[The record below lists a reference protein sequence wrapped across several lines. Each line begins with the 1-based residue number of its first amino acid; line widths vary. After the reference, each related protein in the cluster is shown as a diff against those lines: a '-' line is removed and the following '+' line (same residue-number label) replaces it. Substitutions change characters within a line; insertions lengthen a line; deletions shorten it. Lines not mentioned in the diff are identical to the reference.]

1 MSLGNIGFYRLIYHL
16 HEFQKSAMAPLRFAA
31 EANQMLLRH
40 PFNPFSYTPA
50 GRAVAAACEIFESST
65 RHYHKPSFGLTS
77 TVIDGKPVSVREDIV
92 LRYPFGQLKRFVRSG
107 DEAGAF
113 AQPKLLMVAPLS
125 GHFATLLRDTVRA
138 LLPDFDIYITDWRDA
153 ANVPLREGSFDLDDY
168 IDYLLDF
175 LDHMGPGAHAL
186 AVCQPSVPLLAAVSF
201 LAAVGDP
208 ATPQSM
214 TLMGGPIDTR
224 INPTTPNEL
233 AKSHS
238 LDWFERTVIQ
248 RVPAPNPG
256 FMRRVYPGF
265 MQLTGFMTMN
275 LDRHVGAHMRL
286 FHHLLRGDG
295 DSADQHRAFYD
306 EYRAVM
312 DLPAEYYLQ
321 TVQKVFQEHQLAVG
335 RFQHRGE
342 PVDPGAVT
350 NCALMTVEGGKD
362 DISGVGQTRAAHD
375 LCCNLADH
383 MREHY
388 EEAAVGHYGVFNGR
402 RWRQNIAPR
411 IKAFIHRHHKPDG
424 G

>member
-1 MSLGNIGFYRLIYHL
+1 M
-16 HEFQKSAMAPLRFAA
+16 HEMQKSAMAPFRFAA
-31 EANQMLLRH
+31 EANQLLLRH
-40 PFNPFSYTPA
+40 PLNPMSYTPA
-50 GRAVAAACEIFESST
+50 GRAMAAACEIFEAGS
-65 RHYHKPSFGLTS
+65 RHYQKPAFGLTS
-77 TVIDGKPVSVREDIV
+77 THIDGIEIPVHEDIV
-92 LRYPFGQLKRFVRSG
+92 ARRPFGQLKRFVRAG

-113 AQPKLLMVAPLS
+113 GHPKLLIVAPLS

-138 LLPDFDIYITDWRDA
+138 MLPDHDVYITDWRDA
-153 ANVPLREGSFDLDDY
+153 SRVPLREGAFDLDDY
-168 IDYLLDF
+168 IDYLMDF
-175 LDHMGPGAHAL
+175 LAVIGPGAHTL

-201 LAAVGDP
+201 LEAVGDP
-208 ATPQSM
+208 ISPRSM

-224 INPTTPNEL
+224 INPTTPNDL
-233 AKSHS
+233 AQSHS

-265 MQLTGFMTMN
+265 VQLSGFMTMN

-286 FHHLLRGDG
+286 YHNLLRGDG

-335 RFQHRGE
+335 TFHHRGE
-342 PVDPGAVT
+342 PIDPAAIT

-375 LCCNLADH
+375 LCRNLSADMH
-383 MREHY
+383 EHY
-388 EEAAVGHYGVFNGR
+388 EQPDVGHYGVFNGR
-402 RWRQNIAPR
+402 RWRSEIAPR
-411 IKAFIHRHHKPDG
+411 IKAFIAQHG

>member
-1 MSLGNIGFYRLIYHL
+1 M
-16 HEFQKSAMAPLRFAA
+16 MPLRFAA
-31 EANQMLLRH
+31 EANHLILRH
-40 PFNPFSYTPA
+40 PLNPLGHTPA
-50 GRAVAAACEIFESST
+50 GKAMAAASEIFEAGT
-65 RHYHKPSFGLTS
+65 RHYQKPAFGLNS
-77 TVIDGKPVSVREDIV
+77 TEIDGKTVAIHEEVVAR
-92 LRYPFGQLKRFVRSG
+92 LPFGQLKRFVRAG
-107 DEAGAF
+107 DENGALGH
-113 AQPKLLMVAPLS
+113 PRLLIVAPLS

-138 LLPDFDIYITDWRDA
+138 MLPDHDVYITDWRDA
-153 ANVPLREGSFDLDDY
+153 ALVPLLEGGFDLDDY
-168 IDYLLDF
+168 IDYLMEF
-175 LDHMGPGAHAL
+175 LAVVGPGCHAL

-201 LAAVGDP
+201 LAAAGDEIVP
-208 ATPQSM
+208 RSM

-224 INPTTPNEL
+224 INPTTPNDL
-233 AKSHS
+233 AQNHS
-238 LDWFERTVIQ
+238 LDWFERTVVQ

-265 MQLTGFMTMN
+265 VQLSGFMTMN

-286 FHHLLRGDG
+286 YHNLLRGDG

-335 RFQHRGE
+335 TFHHRGE
-342 PVDPGAVT
+342 LVDPGAIT

-362 DISGVGQTRAAHD
+362 DISGVGQTRAAQD
-375 LCCNLADH
+375 LCHALPDD

-388 EEAAVGHYGVFNGR
+388 EQPDVGHYGVFNGR
-402 RWRQNIAPR
+402 RWRQEIAPR
-411 IKAFIHRHHKPDG
+411 IKTFIARHG